1 MPTHSPAAAG
11 PLLEVDNRRRVTL
24 GRLATHDRYTARV
37 MVNGSILLEPAIVIS
52 ADEAAVLHDPE
63 FIAMIKQRVVDMQNG
78 AGDILTQEEIRAQLA
93 ALDDVDDD

>member
-1 MPTHSPAAAG
+1 MSSLVARSARYAPGSLG
-11 PLLEVDNRRRVTL
+11 VRR
-24 GRLATHDRYTARV
+24 
-37 MVNGSILLEPAIVIS
+37 IS